1 MDKPI
6 KVLFED
12 EITSE
17 VLPDKS
23 IRFTQTYSSDTPLS
37 CLIVTDEEYEYI
49 KQHCNELGIEI
60 EETWN

>member
-12 EITSE
+12 GITSE

-37 CLIVTDEEYEYI
+37 CLILTDEEYEYI
-49 KQHCNELGIEI
+49 KQHCKELGIEI
-60 EETWN
+60 EELE